1 MRVLILLILILFFVS
16 CSQKEH
22 EIVVF
27 KNYCH
32 GRIARTEHDYFV
44 IYLDYYKTEKCFI
57 WSINKPY
64 TVNRRGKEIHYKL
77 LPPFRQVMYKSLKMT
92 WAPKVFPTSK
102 PFYLEGRD
110 SLLLPWN
117 RNLNIFNDSVF
128 MEESGFANL
137 KSINRGD
144 SLILDIPCVDE
155 DYVKK
160 VPVFQIGQT
169 EVPVIECKIDPVDRD
184 YPMCLDSMDI
194 W

>member
-1 MRVLILLILILFFVS
+1 MKKTALILVSIFLFLS

-22 EIVVF
+22 ERKVEKDFCRGEIV
-27 KNYCH
+27 
-32 GRIARTEHDYFV
+32 RTEHNYFV
-44 IYLDYYKTEKCFI
+44 IYLDYYKGEKCFV
-57 WSINKPY
+57 WSINDPY
-64 TVNRRGKEIHYKL
+64 SVKRSGKEVRYKI

-92 WAPKVFPTSK
+92 WAPKVFPSSK

-155 DYVKK
+155 NYVEKN
-160 VPVFQIGQT
+160 PVFQIGQT
-169 EVPVIECKIDPVDRD
+169 EVPIIECKIDPVDRD
-184 YPMCLDSMDI
+184 YPVYKL
-194 W
+194 